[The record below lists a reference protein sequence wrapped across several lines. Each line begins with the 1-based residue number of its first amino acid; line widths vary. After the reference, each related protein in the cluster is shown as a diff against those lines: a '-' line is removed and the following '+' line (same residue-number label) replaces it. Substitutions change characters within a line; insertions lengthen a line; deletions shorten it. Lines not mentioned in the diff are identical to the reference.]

1 MVARRWVR
9 VAIVLVTLA
18 ALGFTGVRVR
28 LAEQAIDAEQDAERT
43 FTDLSWAFTLSLADL
58 RAAQQAYVAVGQNQ
72 RDWISKVDSLQN
84 TVRASLDHL
93 RQSATAAA
101 SIEALDATDAAL
113 ADLARIDQRA
123 REQVALEQSLLAS
136 DLLFTEGLDAAD
148 RAAAQIE
155 FARIRESATRAEAV
169 RSQRQTQATFVAS
182 AGAVA
187 LLAVLVLTPVARVRD
202 PDTPDIQADAAM
214 SDLSENLAWSSTE
227 QLMLRGDDPPTA
239 DEPAETTAAAPQPDL
254 RAAAELCTDL
264 GMVGD
269 TNELPPL
276 LARAAEIMNASGLI
290 VWVRDSNRG
299 ILRPAIGHGYSEQ
312 ALARLGSIP
321 EDGKNATAAACRNVQ
336 MQIVERNETGI
347 GALATPLRSVDR
359 CLGVLSAELR
369 DGWESSDAVQA
380 SAAIIAAQ
388 IATLLPS
395 DPPVASAAPEATT
408 QESA

>member
-72 RDWISKVDSLQN
+72 RDWISKVDSLLN
-84 TVRASLDHL
+84 TVRASLDNL
-93 RQSATAAA
+93 RQSATEAA
-101 SIEALDATDAAL
+101 SIDALDAAEAAL
-113 ADLARIDQRA
+113 ADLAGIDQRA

-136 DLLFTEGLDAAD
+136 DLIFTEGLDAAD
-148 RAAAQIE
+148 RAAAQVE
-155 FARIRESATRAEAV
+155 FARTRESATRAEAV

-202 PDTPDIQADAAM
+202 PDTPDTQADAAV
-214 SDLSENLAWSSTE
+214 SYLSENSAWSSTE
-227 QLMLRGDDPPTA
+227 QLMLRGDDPPTS

-290 VWVRDSNRG
+290 VWVRDSNGRL
-299 ILRPAIGHGYSEQ
+299 LRPAIGHGYSEQ

-395 DPPVASAAPEATT
+395 DPPVESAAPEATT